1 MLMRLPW
8 PLISITCIVLLLLL
22 IPSVFNYKS
31 QRNKW
36 TLILHLVFVVV
47 PLLLLIILVHFKH
60 GLPSVSIYKN
70 KLNFLRRD
78 VGLVMPP
85 GLLLVL
91 LFFLIMVYCLS
102 PSLNSTS
109 L

>member
-1 MLMRLPW
+1 MLMGIAW
-8 PLISITCIVLLLLL
+8 TLISITSIVLLLIL

-31 QRNKW
+31 QWNKW

-91 LFFLIMVYCLS
+91 LFFLIMIYKKKRLK
-102 PSLNSTS
+102 L
-109 L
+109 